1 MAPHNLVLQPVIQFG
16 TAIHGQGFSGSAP
29 NGVQKSVGVQKANSP
44 SREEVRRRISLLSAR
59 F

>member
-16 TAIHGQGFSGSAP
+16 AAIHGNSFSGGTP
-29 NGVQKSVGVQKANSP
+29 NAVQELLCAQNTRSP
-44 SREEVRRRISLLSAR
+44 SREKVQISSAGLSPG